1 VRESLRGYAQGV
13 LYLASQ
19 SDKYLQVVDDL
30 RAFNT
35 ILDSQEMLAEVISD
49 PSIPARK
56 RQAILGDLLAS
67 KVDVLAV
74 QLLEAIV
81 GTENPRAIVD
91 SIGDLV
97 RLISG
102 DEVVSIDG
110 GFATAGRIAG
120 YAQALLESL
129 QGNEAL
135 ELVEEELFRFARIVE
150 SNMRIRRVLSGVGSV
165 PDQRKS
171 LVNSLLLGKC
181 HSFTLQIAEF
191 AASTDRLRDYVEVLD
206 SVVARAAELRNRRI
220 AMVQS
225 AAELTQDQKD
235 QITAALSR
243 VVGTEV
249 EMRTSVDP
257 SLVGGVVAVIGD
269 TVFDGSVRKRIE
281 QLRVRLGLPATVK
294 SRERN

>member
-1 VRESLRGYAQGV
+1 MRESLRGYAQGV

-171 LVNSLLLGKC
+171 LVNSLLSGKC
-181 HSFTLQIAEF
+181 NSFTLQIAEF

>member
-1 VRESLRGYAQGV
+1 MRESLRGYAQGV

-19 SDKYLQVVDDL
+19 SDKYNQVVNDL

-35 ILDSQEMLAEVISD
+35 ILDSQEMLAEVVSD

-67 KVDVLAV
+67 KVDVLAI
-74 QLLEAIV
+74 QLLETIV

-91 SIGDLV
+91 TISDLV

-102 DEVVSIDG
+102 DEVFSLDG
-110 GFATAGRIAG
+110 GFATTGRIAG
-120 YAQALLESL
+120 YSQALLESL
-129 QGNEAL
+129 QGTDAL

-171 LVNSLLLGKC
+171 LVTALLSGRC
-181 HSFTLQIAEF
+181 HPMTLRIAEF
-191 AASTDRLRDYVEVLD
+191 AASIDRLRDFVEVLD

-220 AMVQS
+220 AVVKS
-225 AAELTQDQKD
+225 ATELTQDQKD

-243 VVGTEV
+243 AVGVEV

-269 TVFDGSVRKRIE
+269 TVFDGSVRTRIE
-281 QLRVRLGLPATVK
+281 QLRVRLGLSATVK

>member
-1 VRESLRGYAQGV
+1 MRESLRGYAQGV

-35 ILDSQEMLAEVISD
+35 ILESQEMLAEVISD

-67 KVDVLAV
+67 KVDGLAV

-91 SIGDLV
+91 GIGDLV
-97 RLISG
+97 RLIGG

-129 QGNEAL
+129 QGNDAL
-135 ELVEEELFRFARIVE
+135 EQVEEELFRFARIVE

-171 LVNSLLLGKC
+171 LVSSLLSGKC
-181 HSFTLQIAEF
+181 HPFALRIAEF

-225 AAELTQDQKD
+225 ATELTQDQKD

>member
-1 VRESLRGYAQGV
+1 MRESLRGYALGI
-13 LYLASQ
+13 LSLAE
-19 SDKYLQVVDDL
+19 KEGKRDL
-30 RAFNT
+30 VADEVRAFSR
-35 ILDSQEMLAEVISD
+35 ILASQEMLAEIISD

-67 KVDVLAV
+67 KVDGLAV

-91 SIGDLV
+91 GIGDLV
-97 RLISG
+97 RLIGG

-129 QGNEAL
+129 QGNDAL
-135 ELVEEELFRFARIVE
+135 EQVEEELFRFARIVE

-171 LVNSLLLGKC
+171 LVSSLLSGKC
-181 HSFTLQIAEF
+181 HPFALRIAEF

-225 AAELTQDQKD
+225 ATELTQDQKD